1 MRRILLAI
9 VGVLLAVGTGVYLAG
24 RTVVAHR
31 ASAALTEVRSKLP
44 SSVTLKVAR
53 TGVARDLR
61 GVTLHD
67 VRLAHPRGVVR
78 IRRIRVHGGVWP
90 FAPARAT
97 IRRITAHGI
106 RGRTTAPASSLR
118 IGRARLRDV
127 TLDADGAH
135 GAHGVRAAAGRV
147 HGLSATWAAAQLHLP
162 TVRLE
167 GVAPGRA
174 ERVYADRSVLHTG
187 AGLDTTLRVAGLS
200 LRALSLPR
208 VLAVAT
214 GAAGATA
221 RADPHG
227 PLARL
232 STGRIDVVAQERSRR
247 TVRHLRLNLRR
258 RPDGAVAGRVR
269 LDGLGLAHRRRVP
282 VGRERLSLRLNAVVR
297 PRRKQATLSD
307 IGVDLPGGTRITGRA
322 RLDVAPGGDGARTRV
337 GNAARLRLVALS
349 LDVRGH
355 GGVAAWLG
363 ADDDPSRAAV
373 GGLLARELAHLA
385 RFARIADRRA
395 QRSATVL
402 RRFLRNGGH
411 IHVAARPGEPVPVSR
426 LGRLARERPAHLIGA
441 TRAHIRRR

>member
-1 MRRILLAI
+1 VRRILLAI
-9 VGVLLAVGTGVYLAG
+9 VGVVLAVGTGVYLAG
-24 RTVVAHR
+24 RTVVEHR
-31 ASAALTEVRSKLP
+31 ASAALTEVRGKLP
-44 SSVTLKVAR
+44 SSVTLEVAR
-53 TGVARDLR
+53 TAVARDLR
-61 GVTLHD
+61 GVILHD

-78 IRRIRVHGGVWP
+78 IGRIRVHGGVWP
-90 FAPARAT
+90 FAPADGP
-97 IRRITAHGI
+97 IRRITAYGL
-106 RGRTTAPASSLR
+106 RGRTTAPTASLR

-127 TLDADGAH
+127 TLDADG
-135 GAHGVRAAAGRV
+135 VRAAAGRL

-200 LRALSLPR
+200 LRALSLR
-208 VLAVAT
+208 RALAVASGT
-214 GAAGATA
+214 AGATA
-221 RADPHG
+221 GAGPHG

-232 STGRIDVVAQERSRR
+232 STGRIDVVARGRPRR

-269 LDGLGLAHRRRVP
+269 LDGLGRAHRRRVP
-282 VGRERLSLRLNAVVR
+282 VGRARLSLRLNAVVR

-322 RLDVAPGGDGARTRV
+322 RLDVAPGGDGARTRM
-337 GNAARLRLVALS
+337 GNAAQLRLVDLS
-349 LDVRGH
+349 LDVHGH

-363 ADDDPSRAAV
+363 ADGDPSRAAV
-373 GGLLARELAHLA
+373 GGLLARELAQLA
-385 RFARIADRRA
+385 NFARVADRRA

-441 TRAHIRRR
+441 TRAHIRAR